1 MSYRLGGRNALPYMG
16 VEPATPP
23 DLVVIRRAPTPNDS
37 QNFNI
42 GTLWV
47 VPEPP
52 GPEEIWMLV
61 SLAAGVATWVQLYPN
76 GGSGASEF
84 IEDTGIA
91 NQSGGILNVVG
102 GTSTAGKNIH
112 TFGSGNTVQVILNDS
127 LLFPNTTNDG
137 SEGVLFWGGD
147 RFVNNYGTNNTF
159 VGSNAGNLTLTTGSA
174 VANSGFGNRVLQ
186 SLTTGNNN
194 TSAGNLSMNGATEA
208 QRNCSYGAQSLQ
220 GLTTGNDNCSMG
232 QSSLLFLQNGAR
244 NISVGTQSGG
254 QYTSSE
260 TGNIVLNN
268 IGVTGE
274 SGSIRI
280 GNSTDNISST
290 YIAGIFGADVDTGTA
305 EPVFIDSTGKLG
317 SSGGGTPTGSDA
329 FLAYQN
335 GNYTL
340 SSGSNNY
347 NLGTSLA
354 LSIIYD
360 HGSNVFVGSGSGSPA
375 TFTAPITGEYIL
387 LLTVTFSGSQNVTW
401 QNSIVT
407 TGRTYADKFL
417 TTNVGSTN
425 PTFGCL
431 QTTVIADMTSGDT
444 AVFNVN
450 LTTSASGNTLTGGTS
465 SAPTVF
471 ISGYLIQ

>member
-23 DLVVIRRAPTPNDS
+23 DLVVIKRPPTSNDS

-61 SLAAGVATWVQLYPN
+61 SLAAGVATWVQIYPS
-76 GGSGASEF
+76 GGGGANEF
-84 IEDTGIA
+84 IEDTGVA
-91 NQSGGILNVVG
+91 NESGGMINVVG
-102 GTSTAGKNIH
+102 GNSTAGKNIH
-112 TFGSGNTVQVILNDS
+112 TFGSGNTIDIILNDS
-127 LLFPNTTNDG
+127 LLFPNTTSDG
-137 SEGVLFWGGD
+137 SEGVLFWSGN
-147 RFVNNYGTNNTF
+147 RFIHNYGTNNTF
-159 VGSNAGNLTLTTGSA
+159 VGSNTGNLTLTTGSA

-194 TSAGNLSMNGATEA
+194 TSGGNLSMNGATGA

-244 NISVGTQSGG
+244 NISLGTQSGG

-280 GNSTDNISST
+280 GNSTDNTSST

-305 EPVFIDSTGKLG
+305 ETVFIDSTGKLG
-317 SSGGGTPTGSDA
+317 SSGGGTPTSSQA

-335 GNYTL
+335 GTTTNIYPQ
-340 SSGSNNY
+340 SPYS
-347 NLGTSLA
+347 LGQEVVLA
-354 LSIIYD
+354 IIFD
-360 HGSNVFVGSGSGSPA
+360 DGSNVFIGSGTGTA
-375 TFTAPITGEYIL
+375 AHFTAPITGRYVL
-387 LLTVTFSGSQNVTW
+387 NMTVTLGSSSVTQW
-401 QNSIVT
+401 NSSIIT
-407 TGRTYADKFL
+407 TARTYSDNYIINQTSLVVGFGAH
-417 TTNVGSTN
+417 TTSV
-425 PTFGCL
+425 
-431 QTTVIADMTSGDT
+431 VADMAAGDT
-444 AVFNVN
+444 AIFT
-450 LTTSASGNTLTGGTS
+450 LTLTGSGSTGIVGGNS
-465 SAPTVF
+465 STLQTW